1 LCTFLRTFLSALRWM
16 ETPLEADDGGR
27 ASREDSPIAVASGS
41 KSAVELSQAGLR
53 ACGSGLAAR
62 GL

>member
-1 LCTFLRTFLSALRWM
+1 M